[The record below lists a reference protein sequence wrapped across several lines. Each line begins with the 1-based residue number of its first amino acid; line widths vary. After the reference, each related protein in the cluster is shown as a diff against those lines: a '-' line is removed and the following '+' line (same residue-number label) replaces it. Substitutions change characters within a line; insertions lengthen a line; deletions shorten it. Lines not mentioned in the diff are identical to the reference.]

1 VVIPETLLPKIV
13 HLKIWLAGL
22 LTRQIIVAF
31 PIPVYREKWL
41 VLQLIQYDIQL
52 RAQYRH
58 RTGFPLS
65 DKNRNQP
72 GTNVQVKL
80 ENRR

>member
-1 VVIPETLLPKIV
+1 
-13 HLKIWLAGL
+13 
-22 LTRQIIVAF
+22 
-31 PIPVYREKWL
+31 

-80 ENRR
+80 ENRREKWAKKYWKMLDSGKGD